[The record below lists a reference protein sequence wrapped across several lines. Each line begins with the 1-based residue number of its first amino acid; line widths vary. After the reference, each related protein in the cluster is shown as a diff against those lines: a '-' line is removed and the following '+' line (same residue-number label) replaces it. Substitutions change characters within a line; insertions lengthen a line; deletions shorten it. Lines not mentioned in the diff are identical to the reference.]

1 MKSCCRVSVNPRK
14 QQITQLDELLL
25 WQMGFGVQG
34 KEPFGVAL
42 EHLSLHQVAWTNSA
56 DEETEEVA

>member
-1 MKSCCRVSVNPRK
+1 
-14 QQITQLDELLL
+14 
-25 WQMGFGVQG
+25 MGFGVQG

-56 DEETEEVA
+56 DEEAEEIA